1 MTKEEHK
8 IEPITRTIEDHS
20 VAYYMAGFDEACE
33 ELHEKQ
39 IAEQNKVEGIVI
51 GEEKGIAKGIDIGKS
66 EGKAEAK
73 LEMLIDSIKQKQ
85 ISHEMLLI
93 FFPPTFNDQQISLAE
108 KYISEHRDA
117 SDQLIM
123 EEISKLLGQSTQ
135 THVTEG

>member
-20 VAYYMAGFDEACE
+20 VAYYMARFDEVCE
-33 ELHEKQ
+33 EWHEKQ
-39 IAEQNKVEGIVI
+39 IAKQAYAKGYVEGLIKSI
-51 GEEKGIAKGIDIGKS
+51 IESIIDRAKG
-66 EGKAEAK
+66 KAKAK
-73 LEMLIDSIKQKQ
+73 IEMLIDSIKQKQ
-85 ISHEMLLI
+85 IPHEMLLI
-93 FFPPTFNDQQISLAE
+93 FFSPTFNDQQISLAE

-123 EEISKLLGQSTQ
+123 EEISKLLGESTQ